1 MSEVIKSNE
10 IQTKIVTIRGVQVI
24 LDRDLA
30 YFYEVE
36 TKRLNETVSRNIKR
50 FPKDFMFQ
58 LTQEEK
64 NELVANCDHLNSL
77 KFSPNLPYVFTEQGV
92 SMLAGLLRSSK
103 AIEVNIE
110 IIRAFVQM
118 RQFFLS
124 NKDTFQRLNV
134 IETKLLE
141 HDANFNN
148 IFNLLETHE
157 PKTGIFYNNQF
168 FDTHIFISDL
178 IRKAKQKIIL
188 IDNYVD
194 EKTL

>member
-1 MSEVIKSNE
+1 MNKIIKSDE
-10 IQTKIVTIRGVQVI
+10 IQEKIITIRGVQVI

-36 TKRLNETVSRNIKR
+36 TKRLNETVHRNKDR
-50 FPKDFMFQ
+50 FPSDFMFQ
-58 LTQEEK
+58 LTLDEK

-92 SMLAGLLRSSK
+92 SMLAGLLRSQK

-118 RQFFLS
+118 RQFFLT

-141 HDANFNN
+141 HDTNFNK
-148 IFNLLETHE
+148 IFNLLETDK
-157 PKTGIFYNNQF
+157 PKTGIFYNNQSF
-168 FDTHIFISDL
+168 YSS
-178 IRKAKQKIIL
+178 
-188 IDNYVD
+188 
-194 EKTL
+194 